1 MMEVHWKKNLCRLAM
16 DKYGTTGK
24 TLPETYRLPSVEK
37 LQLLQQM
44 PQKQRVYVKVT

>member
-1 MMEVHWKKNLCRLAM
+1 M

-24 TLPETYRLPSVEK
+24 PLPETYRLPSQEK

-44 PQKQRVYVKVT
+44 PQKQHVFMLK